1 MLLAEVFQGFL
12 TAHAK
17 PSSRD
22 GRSVGFC
29 RAESFWRDLCDQ
41 STEDSEGSRTLFL
54 HFPLSVTLYIS
65 LQTISWWEEPGLS
78 LSSARAPWQGKTML
92 ALIQALGRS
101 NWGRGQCHSCS
112 PLLPALPQA
121 LRHFSSPLWWW
132 ATEPVGVYRAGA
144 QGDAPPGRWCQRI
157 TSMARS
163 PGALEVKCLCEHIK
177 YSSAMCCPATPDG
190 WSCLH
195 HSAQHDLGHMLFTKF
210 QALLRDVK
218 ECSRY
223 SIAMAHDFH
232 AMGLP
237 RWKWLKG
244 QKSHCRWSPKDL
256 ILLKDGWSL
265 AQNEVF
271 NPKSALW
278 ELPLSSVV
286 SVKARPWRSWSW
298 LLYLSSSG
306 FLISTKLQITSHLDM
321 AQKATACQQWCS
333 VGSFNTGWARFL
345 FSTLVG
351 QSTNMACDRLWSI
364 HRLSSASGVFY

>member
-92 ALIQALGRS
+92 ALIHPLGCS
-101 NWGRGQCHSCS
+101 NWGRRQCHSCS

-157 TSMARS
+157 TSTARS

-195 HSAQHDLGHMLFTKF
+195 HSAQHGSGPRAVHKIPGTAEGCEGMLKVLYCHGSWFSCHGL
-210 QALLRDVK
+210 ALMK
-218 ECSRY
+218 
-223 SIAMAHDFH
+223 MAKRPKIPLQMEPQGLDF
-232 AMGLP
+232 AQGWLIFSS
-237 RWKWLKG
+237 KW
-244 QKSHCRWSPKDL
+244 
-256 ILLKDGWSL
+256 
-265 AQNEVF
+265 
-271 NPKSALW
+271 
-278 ELPLSSVV
+278 
-286 SVKARPWRSWSW
+286 
-298 LLYLSSSG
+298 G
-306 FLISTKLQITSHLDM
+306 F
-321 AQKATACQQWCS
+321 
-333 VGSFNTGWARFL
+333 
-345 FSTLVG
+345 
-351 QSTNMACDRLWSI
+351 
-364 HRLSSASGVFY
+364 